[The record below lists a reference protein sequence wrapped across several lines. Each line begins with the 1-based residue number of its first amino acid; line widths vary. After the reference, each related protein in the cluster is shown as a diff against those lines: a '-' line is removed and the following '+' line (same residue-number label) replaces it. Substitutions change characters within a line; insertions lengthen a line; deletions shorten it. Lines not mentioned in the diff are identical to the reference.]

1 MMLSV
6 LSAREQHKLQN
17 IRRRMQWYVDR
28 KHIPCCS
35 YVLAK
40 SGHIIDQQYLGFS
53 DRGARMALTDESIF
67 RIHSLT
73 KLIVSVAAMLLVERG
88 KISLDS
94 PISNVIPGFAE
105 LRVLMA
111 HATSIDQTEALQR
124 PVTLRHLLSH
134 TAGFSYGFI
143 DPTTLIDRHYLDNG
157 LNLLNPYEGDL
168 RTFVDSVIQ
177 FPIAFQ
183 PGTHWRYSVATDIVG
198 YIIECVSG
206 QSLDAFLRR
215 NLFEPLGMTNTGF
228 YVAPEKRHLV
238 VSLAQA
244 NDMYR
249 PMETGY
255 SESPI
260 EAAAPLVESPKFMSG
275 GGGLYSTAYD
285 YLNFMQLIE
294 ARGMWCGEQ
303 IIRRQ
308 TLEEMLVGQLPPG
321 IGLKFPMWQLP
332 GVDFGLGFALKARES
347 ETPGSIGHYFW
358 GGMAG
363 THSWV
368 FDNGIVALCM
378 TQMMPS
384 FLHPFSDDFE
394 KLVSQLSI

>member
-1 MMLSV
+1 MSSV
-6 LSAREQHKLQN
+6 LNASEQHKLLI
-17 IRRRMQWYVDR
+17 IRRRIQWYVDR

-40 SGHIIDQQYLGFS
+40 SGQIIDQQCLGFS
-53 DRGARMALTDESIF
+53 DREARVALTHESIF

-88 KISLDS
+88 KMSLDS
-94 PISNVIPGFAE
+94 PISHIIPDFAK
-105 LRVLMA
+105 LRVLLA
-111 HATSIDQTEALQR
+111 NATAIDQTEALER

-157 LNLLNPYEGDL
+157 INLLNPYDGDL
-168 RTFVDSVIQ
+168 RTFVDRVIQ
-177 FPIAFQ
+177 LPIAFQ
-183 PGTHWRYSVATDIVG
+183 PGTLWRYSIATDIVG

-206 QSLDAFLRR
+206 QSLDEFLRR

-228 YVAPEKRHLV
+228 YVASEKRHLV
-238 VSLAQA
+238 VCLAQA

-260 EAAAPLVESPKFMSG
+260 EVTAPLVASPKFISG
-275 GGGLYSTAYD
+275 GGGLYSTACD

-308 TLEEMLVGQLPPG
+308 TLEEMLAGQLPPG
-321 IGLKFPMWQLP
+321 IGLRFPMWQLP
-332 GVDFGLGFALKARES
+332 GVDFGLGFAIKAREAGTS
-347 ETPGSIGHYFW
+347 KSIGSYFW

-368 FDNGIVALCM
+368 FDNGIIALCM

-394 KLVSQLSI
+394 KLASQLAI